1 MGRKSYS
8 SFKMLS
14 WALSRF
20 SNPEN
25 KLRKNRAVNTDKDFI
40 TGGRKSTRQLP
51 RGSQTQSCLHIHLTE
66 PLQRVE
72 SRNDGEK
79 DYTFTPSVG
88 HGAWLPECT
97 FLYFA
102 DEVSPLSF
110 GLHLCF
116 SPEMSGV
123 MLAQNAEMHKSWLE
137 TLETSEPEI
146 FCAPEWKY
154 GRFIFKHLIQMA
166 DAICSDYEN
175 SSPKKFCL
183 LALMLFQILM
193 TFFPPK
199 NLIPLIFPS
208 WRNQRYFFSKTRC
221 SYTRLTIQCRMTS
234 LLSQRTSHVI
244 GQFSSI

>member
-1 MGRKSYS
+1 M
-8 SFKMLS
+8 
-14 WALSRF
+14 
-20 SNPEN
+20 
-25 KLRKNRAVNTDKDFI
+25 
-40 TGGRKSTRQLP
+40 
-51 RGSQTQSCLHIHLTE
+51 
-66 PLQRVE
+66 
-72 SRNDGEK
+72 EK
-79 DYTFTPSVG
+79 KTTPS
-88 HGAWLPECT
+88 HLP
-97 FLYFA
+97 
-102 DEVSPLSF
+102 
-110 GLHLCF
+110 
-116 SPEMSGV
+116 
-123 MLAQNAEMHKSWLE
+123 LATVRDCQNAHFCILLMKCLRWVLVCTSVSAQKCQGWCLRRMQRC
-137 TLETSEPEI
+137 TKAGLRLWKTSEPEI

-199 NLIPLIFPS
+199 KLIPLIFPS

-221 SYTRLTIQCRMTS
+221 IYTRLTIQCRMTS

>member
-1 MGRKSYS
+1 MFLFGFTICKIKPHIFAFGISFFSSWGRLEVMGRKSYS

-79 DYTFTPSVG
+79 DYTFTPSLG

-137 TLETSEPEI
+137 TLENI
-146 FCAPEWKY
+146 WARNF
-154 GRFIFKHLIQMA
+154 L
-166 DAICSDYEN
+166 CSGM
-175 SSPKKFCL
+175 KIW
-183 LALMLFQILM
+183 QI
-193 TFFPPK
+193 
-199 NLIPLIFPS
+199 
-208 WRNQRYFFSKTRC
+208 YF
-221 SYTRLTIQCRMTS
+221 
-234 LLSQRTSHVI
+234 
-244 GQFSSI
+244 